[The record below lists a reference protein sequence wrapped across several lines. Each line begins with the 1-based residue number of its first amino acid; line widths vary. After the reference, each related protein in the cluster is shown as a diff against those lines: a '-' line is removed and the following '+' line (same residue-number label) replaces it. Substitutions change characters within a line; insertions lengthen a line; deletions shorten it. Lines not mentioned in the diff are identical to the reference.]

1 MDFIEQL
8 PKSDGFTAILVIVDR
23 LSKQSIFIPTYDTID
38 SPELAKLFILH
49 VFSKHGA
56 PTHVTSDRGSEF
68 VSRFFRALGK
78 ALNMNLHFTSGYHPE
93 ADGQTERTNQTL
105 EQYLRM
111 YCNYQQDNWSELLP
125 LAEFAYNNAPSD
137 TTGVS
142 PFIGQ
147 ITTDNG
153 PEVKGAFTKLMDRYG
168 IPQVQILAY
177 NSKANGVVERS
188 HAIIRESIVK
198 ACKGQISQW
207 PGKVHIAFFADK
219 ITITRSTGFSPFFLL
234 YGVEPVLP
242 LDLFEATFLVQGF
255 TDNMSTEDLLA
266 LRIRQLEKR
275 EEDLDR
281 AARLL
286 AEMRF
291 KSKEQFE
298 RRFAKRIST
307 HEFNP
312 GDFVLM
318 RNSQVEKEMNRKTKS
333 RYLGPFVII
342 QHTQGGAYDLREVNG
357 GVKRNKVAAFRLVPY
372 IARDTEAL
380 QKLVSEWIEDKE
392 EEEEERDD
400 DADNERE
407 DDEEDSED
415 EEE

>member
-1 MDFIEQL
+1 M
-8 PKSDGFTAILVIVDR
+8 
-23 LSKQSIFIPTYDTID
+23 
-38 SPELAKLFILH
+38 
-49 VFSKHGA
+49 
-56 PTHVTSDRGSEF
+56 
-68 VSRFFRALGK
+68 
-78 ALNMNLHFTSGYHPE
+78 
-93 ADGQTERTNQTL
+93 
-105 EQYLRM
+105 
-111 YCNYQQDNWSELLP
+111 
-125 LAEFAYNNAPSD
+125 
-137 TTGVS
+137 
-142 PFIGQ
+142 
-147 ITTDNG
+147 
-153 PEVKGAFTKLMDRYG
+153 
-168 IPQVQILAY
+168 
-177 NSKANGVVERS
+177 VERS

-286 AEMRF
+286 AKMRF

-318 RNSQVEKEMNRKTKS
+318 RNSQVEKEMNRKTKP

-392 EEEEERDD
+392 EEEEKKT
-400 DADNERE
+400 
-407 DDEEDSED
+407 
-415 EEE
+415 